1 LALGRA
7 RRRHRRELRLNR
19 LFGDELDGVQQ
30 QIQREVW
37 AA

>member
-7 RRRHRRELRLNR
+7 RRRHRRELRLNC
-19 LFGDELDGVQQ
+19 LFGDELDGGQQ
-30 QIQREVW
+30 LIELEVW